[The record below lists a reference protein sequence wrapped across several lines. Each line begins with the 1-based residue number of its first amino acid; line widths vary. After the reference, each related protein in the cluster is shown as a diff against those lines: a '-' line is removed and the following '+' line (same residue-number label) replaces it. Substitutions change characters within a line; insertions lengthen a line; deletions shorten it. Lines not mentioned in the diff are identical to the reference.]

1 MSAGMNG
8 ILLIDKPS
16 GWTSF
21 DVIAKLR
28 GILATRKL
36 GHSGTLDPMATGV
49 LPVFVGQAAK
59 AVDMQPNH
67 DKAYA
72 ALVRF
77 GLCTDTGDITG
88 TPLETSDAVVSLEQL
103 KAALPAFRGEQLQTP
118 PMYSAVKINGVPLYK
133 LARQGLTVERKARP
147 VTFYKLECT
156 GEAGPNEFW
165 LNVQCSKGTYVR
177 TLVEDLGKALG
188 CPACLAGL
196 RRTQAGVFGLE
207 HCYRLEEVQ
216 AAKDDGRLVQLLL
229 SVETVFHHL
238 PVLTVDEA
246 AQGRLLNGAP
256 VYRVGQPDG
265 RYRLRAPMGFLGL
278 GQVEKGTLNVEKLLT
293 ERA

>member
-1 MSAGMNG
+1 MNG
-8 ILLIDKPS
+8 ILLIDKPT

-88 TPLETSDAVVSLEQL
+88 TVLETSSTIITLEQVN
-103 KAALPAFRGEQLQTP
+103 AALPAFAGEQLQTP

-147 VTFYKLECT
+147 VTFYTLECT
-156 GEAGPNEFW
+156 GPAGPNEFW
-165 LNVQCSKGTYVR
+165 LNVRCSKGTYVR

-207 HCYRLEEVQ
+207 HCHTLEQVQ
-216 AAKDDGRLVQLLL
+216 AARDGAGLDALLL
-229 SVETVFHHL
+229 SVETVFEHL
-238 PVLTVDEA
+238 PALAVDEA
-246 AQGRLLNGAP
+246 AQSRLLNGAP

-265 RYRLRAPMGFLGL
+265 RYRLHTAQGFLGL
-278 GQVEKGTLNVEKLLT
+278 GQVEKGTLTVEKLLI